1 MQSEIYMKRL
11 LTAVACL
18 VLCCPAGAQ
27 ERERERLP
35 LKVEVGFG
43 VFSNSLN
50 RDAYLDMNYPS
61 GVISGDSKLKAFN
74 LKFTAPTRYRNLD
87 LIFGAMAIIG
97 QNYDSYIVD
106 VGGYDR
112 RGYQYLM
119 NGGGGYAGI
128 SPKWK
133 TKYFGLTSDFAV
145 GIFPIKEYASAV
157 IADEAHPNFTNVNQN
172 KASVF
177 GAMASVGFYVN
188 VWRIGIN
195 PTFNVLYAGGAGA
208 GFFLYGFMLPL
219 TITF

>member
-1 MQSEIYMKRL
+1 MIMKKLLLIFICALFVGSAMAQSTEK
-11 LTAVACL
+11 
-18 VLCCPAGAQ
+18 
-27 ERERERLP
+27 ERMSF
-35 LKVEVGFG
+35 KVEVGFG

-61 GVISGDSKLKAFN
+61 GIISGDSKMKAFN

-157 IADEAHPNFTNVNQN
+157 LADEAHPNFTNVNQN